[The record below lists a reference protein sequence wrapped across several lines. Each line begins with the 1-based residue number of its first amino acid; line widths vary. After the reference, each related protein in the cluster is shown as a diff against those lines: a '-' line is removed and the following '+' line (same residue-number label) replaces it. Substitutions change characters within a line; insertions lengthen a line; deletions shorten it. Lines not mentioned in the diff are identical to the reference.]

1 MHAGI
6 CTLLGVQARTHVR
19 AHTANLFG
27 CADHFISVPQNLLS
41 RPLVEIHRMTGDKEG
56 VVTVWTDARI
66 SYVII
71 SHCLQH
77 ETPTS

>member
-6 CTLLGVQARTHVR
+6 DTLLGVQAWTHVR

-27 CADHFISVPQNLLS
+27 CANHFISEPVVTSPTI
-41 RPLVEIHRMTGDKEG
+41 VEIHRMTGDKEG
-56 VVTVWTDARI
+56 VVTAWTDARF

>member
-56 VVTVWTDARI
+56 VVMAWTDARI
-66 SYVII
+66 S
-71 SHCLQH
+71 C
-77 ETPTS
+77 